1 MGMFLG
7 EGRPLWCLLTP
18 PLSALNTL
26 IPNYTPLFLK
36 KKYFFYSLPFAPDA
50 VNSLNFFTTTMSSV
64 ED

>member
-1 MGMFLG
+1 MGTFLG

-36 KKYFFYSLPFAPDA
+36 KII
-50 VNSLNFFTTTMSSV
+50 FFTV
-64 ED
+64 FPLQ